1 MSPDVFLSS
10 FVIVIVIILVSF
22 AVIVLAQQRVYEIGQ
37 RLEEGEP
44 KAALERNLCFVLKV
58 DWKTSEPEFI
68 RTQDWSKICMRG
80 IYSKFSKFIG
90 KIGKH

>member
-10 FVIVIVIILVSF
+10 FVIVTILVSF

-80 IYSKFSKFIG
+80 IDSKFSKFIG
-90 KIGKH
+90 KI

>member
-58 DWKTSEPEFI
+58 DWKTSEREFI
-68 RTQDWSKICMRG
+68 RPRDWSTICMG
-80 IYSKFSKFIG
+80 
-90 KIGKH
+90 

>member
-68 RTQDWSKICMRG
+68 RPRE
-80 IYSKFSKFIG
+80 IG
-90 KIGKH
+90 PRYAWDRFRNLEFD